1 MSYLAKGCMII
12 AGALL
17 LFETLLGCVYVL
29 GIGFSSW
36 RDIVTDICVTMAFP
50 IFLIA
55 IASLSKGA
63 VALWAFFIIQWVN
76 TGFDSSHPGFIFVN
90 PLGWSH
96 GQLSF
101 VSAIL
106 VTCSAWIL
114 CRQNGEKPLRA
125 FNDFK
130 MRS

>member
-1 MSYLAKGCMII
+1 MHPKHRSNRQTCRMSYLAKGCMII

-63 VALWAFFIIQWVN
+63 VALWAFFIIN
-76 TGFDSSHPGFIFVN
+76 GLIPDSKARTLASSLLTRSAGRMA
-90 PLGWSH
+90 
-96 GQLSF
+96 SF
-101 VSAIL
+101 
-106 VTCSAWIL
+106 
-114 CRQNGEKPLRA
+114 
-125 FNDFK
+125 
-130 MRS
+130 RSCPP